1 MPAFISYVGEKIKAP
16 AGWERAIDRILA
28 KVLWW
33 GSPLEGPG
41 NEVPESIRIN
51 LHGHSHLSDGEL
63 APDQL
68 AERLAAAGVR
78 TAALTDH
85 DTIEGLPA
93 FREALTRKGVGFV
106 PGVELTVADPEE
118 GEKHILGYG
127 FDPANKA
134 LRDLLARAA
143 GNRRPS
149 YLQALS
155 SAFDRSRSQPDRPD
169 AAGARTA
176 PGTISPAEAIRILHD
191 AGGLAV
197 LAHPV
202 VPGQKPDFA
211 ALERLVSRLKAQGM
225 DGIEAFYS
233 GYSEE
238 ISRDLVALAGRHGLL
253 VSAGSD
259 YHGPGLPGSTE
270 LAMDMPLE
278 LWRSFR
284 DGLLRRGAGTSGRP
298 ASRESADRRSLPRP
312 RWNSF
317 LLKILL
323 PTALAIGLF
332 VVFLFRVLI
341 PAFEDRLLE
350 RKRDTIRELTNVASS
365 ILAEY
370 DAEVRAG
377 RLPLAEAQSTAARR
391 IRDLRYGNEGKD
403 YFWITDMQVR
413 MIMHPY
419 RTDLNGRD
427 VSDFQDPRG
436 VRIFV
441 EFANAL
447 RDRDDA
453 YVEYVWQWKDDP
465 ERLEPK
471 QSYIKKFA
479 PWGWILGTGLYL
491 EDVQR
496 EIRAMAARLVRV
508 SIGIT
513 VLCAMLLL
521 FVATQSMRIER
532 RRAKAEDEL
541 RESHEKY
548 RTLVESA
555 TEGTLMVLEGRP
567 AFANPTMLDLLD
579 VTEDELMLL
588 DLAEVLPEGFAAR
601 IPGPSGVRAE
611 EAVLKRRDGSGVDV
625 ALTATRIS
633 FAGREGIVVAARP
646 LRTRRRGEA
655 AALRDRERENLL
667 GDLQASLMFLHEPV
681 APLAN
686 PPVFCDIRDP
696 VSKGASMM
704 TARGASAVVV
714 TADGEPVGL
723 VTDTD
728 IRARL
733 VAGGLP
739 ADRPLLSIMSAPLVS
754 IEARALVYEAILA
767 MREKDVDHLVVRDDT
782 GKVAGVVRHRELL
795 LFHRYSLA
803 VLTQEI
809 RHAPSAEAIAAAR
822 QGLPSLVKVLVEGG
836 AKARNITRAVTAV
849 TDAAVIRLLE
859 LAAAGLGP
867 PPARFSFIALGS
879 EGREEQTLAT
889 DQDHAIIFED
899 VPEEAVADVQAY
911 FLKLGRFVSD
921 GLALAGYPLCLGE
934 IMSRNPRWCQPL
946 KTWKGYF
953 AEWLGTAEPKDILDL
968 KIFFDFRTIHGEMEF
983 AVELRR
989 HIDEVLGQEPPFLLH
1004 YAQYTLQYKAPLSF
1018 FGHIVLEEGK
1028 EGLRT
1033 FNIKDAMM
1041 PVVNF
1046 ARLYAFRHGVAGVNT
1061 LDRLHALLDVGAL
1074 RETLHDEAV
1083 KVYDYLMDLRLA
1095 RQVRALDRGA
1105 VPGNDID
1112 PRELTHLEETLL
1124 KQAFAQI
1131 ANIQKKISFDF
1142 LGSA

>member
-1 MPAFISYVGEKIKAP
+1 MHDG
-16 AGWERAIDRILA
+16 AIDSISRE
-28 KVLWW
+28 VLWW
-33 GSPLEGPG
+33 GSSFEGPG
-41 NEVPESIRIN
+41 SEVPESIRIN

-63 APDQL
+63 TPDQL

-106 PGVELTVADPEE
+106 TGVELTVVDLEE

-134 LRDLLARAA
+134 LGDVLSRAA
-143 GNRRPS
+143 GIRRPS

-155 SAFDRSRSQPDRPD
+155 SAFDRSRSPAERL
-169 AAGARTA
+169 ATGAITA
-176 PGTISPAEAIRILHD
+176 AEAIRALHE

-202 VPGQKPDFA
+202 VPGQKSDFA
-211 ALERLVSRLKAQGM
+211 ALERLVSKFKGLGL
-225 DGIEAFYS
+225 DGIEAFCS
-233 GYSEE
+233 GYSEDLR
-238 ISRDLVALAGRHGLL
+238 RDLVALAGRHGLL

-259 YHGPGLPGSTE
+259 YHGPELSASAE
-270 LAMDMPLE
+270 LAIDMPE
-278 LWRSFR
+278 ALWRSFR
-284 DGLLRRGAGTSGRP
+284 DGLLRRGEGVSVRP
-298 ASRESADRRSLPRP
+298 AIRESAARRSLPRP
-312 RWNSF
+312 HWNAF
-317 LLKILL
+317 LLRIIL

-332 VVFLFRVLI
+332 VAFLFRVLI
-341 PAFEDRLLE
+341 PAFEGRLLE
-350 RKRDTIRELTNVASS
+350 RKRDTIRELTNVAAG

-370 DAEVRAG
+370 DADVQAG
-377 RLPLAEAQSTAARR
+377 RLSLAAAQKSAAGR
-391 IRDLRYGNEGKD
+391 IQDLRYGNEGKD
-403 YFWITDMQVR
+403 YFWITDLRVR

-427 VSDFQDPRG
+427 VSDFKDPRG

-447 RDRDDA
+447 RDRGDA

-465 ERLEPK
+465 DRLEPK

-513 VLCAMLLL
+513 VLCALLLL

-532 RRAKAEDEL
+532 HRAKAVDDL

-548 RTLVESA
+548 RTLAESA
-555 TEGTLMVLEGRP
+555 TEGILTVLDGRP

-579 VTEDELMLL
+579 VTEDELRLL
-588 DLAEVLPEGFAAR
+588 DLVEVLPEDFVGR
-601 IPGPSGVRAE
+601 LPGPSGVRAE
-611 EAVLKRRDGSGVDV
+611 EAVIRRRDGSNVDV

-633 FAGREGIVVAARP
+633 FAGREGVVVAARP
-646 LRTRRRGEA
+646 LHSRRRGEA
-655 AALRDRERENLL
+655 AALARDRENLL
-667 GDLQASLMFLHEPV
+667 GDLQASLMFLQEPV
-681 APLAN
+681 APLVG
-686 PPVFCDIRDP
+686 PPVFCDIQDP

-704 TARGASAVVV
+704 TARGSSAVVV

-733 VAGGLP
+733 VAEGLP

-754 IEARALVYEAILA
+754 IEARALVYEAILG
-767 MREKDVDHLVVRDDT
+767 MREKNVDHLVVRDES
-782 GKVAGVVRHRELL
+782 GKVSGVIRNRELL

-809 RHAPSAEAIAAAR
+809 RHAPTAEAIAAAR

-836 AKARNITRAVTAV
+836 AKARNITRAITAV
-849 TDAAVIRLLE
+849 TDAVVIRLLE
-859 LAAAGLGP
+859 LAVDDYGP

-889 DQDHAIIFED
+889 DQDHAVIFED

-911 FLKLGRFVSD
+911 FLKLGKFVSD
-921 GLALAGYPLCLGE
+921 GMALAGYPLCLGE
-934 IMSRNPRWCQPL
+934 VMSRNSRWCQPL

-953 AEWLGTAEPKDILDL
+953 AEWLRTAEPKDILDL
-968 KIFFDFRTIHGEMEF
+968 TIFFDFRTVHGEMEF
-983 AVELRR
+983 AADLRR
-989 HIDEVLGQEPPFLLH
+989 HIDAALGQEPPFLLH

-1033 FNIKDAMM
+1033 FNIKDALM

-1061 LDRLHALLDVGAL
+1061 LDRLHALLDDGAL

-1083 KVYDYLMDLRLA
+1083 KVYDYLMELRLA

-1105 VPGNDID
+1105 APGNDID

>member
-1 MPAFISYVGEKIKAP
+1 MS
-16 AGWERAIDRILA
+16 
-28 KVLWW
+28 
-33 GSPLEGPG
+33 
-41 NEVPESIRIN
+41 ESIRVN

-63 APDQL
+63 APDHL
-68 AERLAAAGVR
+68 AERMAAAGVR
-78 TAALTDH
+78 VAALTDH

-93 FREALTRKGVGFV
+93 FRESLTRKGVGFV
-106 PGVELTVADPEE
+106 TGVELTVVESEA
-118 GEKHILGYG
+118 GEKHVLGYG
-127 FDPANKA
+127 FDPGNGA
-134 LRDLLARAA
+134 LKDLLARAA

-149 YLQALS
+149 YLHALS
-155 SAFDRSRSQPDRPD
+155 SAFDRSRSQADRP
-169 AAGARTA
+169 A
-176 PGTISPAEAIRILHD
+176 PGAISPADAIRILHE

-202 VPGQKPDFA
+202 VPGEKPDLA
-211 ALERLVSRLKAQGM
+211 ALERLVSRLKGQGL
-225 DGIEAFYS
+225 DGLEAYYP
-233 GYSEE
+233 GYSADL
-238 ISRDLVALAGRHGLL
+238 SRDLVALAGRHGLL

-270 LAMDMPLE
+270 LAMDMPLAN
-278 LWRSFR
+278 WRDFR
-284 DGLLRRGAGTSGRP
+284 DGLLRRGAGTPGRP
-298 ASRESADRRSLPRP
+298 APRESAEQRPVPRP
-312 RWNSF
+312 HWNSF

-365 ILAEY
+365 ILAEH
-370 DAEVRAG
+370 DADVRAG
-377 RLPLAEAQSTAARR
+377 RLSLAEAQATAARR
-391 IRDLRYGNEGKD
+391 IQDLRYGNEGKD
-403 YFWITDMQVR
+403 YFWITDLQVR

-453 YVEYVWQWKDDP
+453 YVEYVWQWKDNPD
-465 ERLEPK
+465 RLEPK

-491 EDVQR
+491 EDVHR
-496 EIRAMAARLVRV
+496 EIRAMAARFVRV

-513 VLCAMLLL
+513 VLCALLLL

-555 TEGTLMVLEGRP
+555 TEGTLMVLDGRP

-579 VTEDELMLL
+579 VTEDELRLL
-588 DLAEVLPEGFAAR
+588 DLVEVLPAGFVTRMPASN
-601 IPGPSGVRAE
+601 GMKAE
-611 EAVLKRRDGSGVDV
+611 EAVLRRRDGSGVEV
-625 ALTATRIS
+625 ALNTTRIS
-633 FAGREGIVVAARP
+633 FAGREGVVIAARP
-646 LRTRRRGEA
+646 LRSRRGEA
-655 AALRDRERENLL
+655 TALARDRDRENLL

-681 APLAN
+681 APLACA
-686 PPVFCDIRDP
+686 PVYCDIRDP
-696 VSKGASMM
+696 VSKGASLM

-714 TADGEPVGL
+714 TAGGEPVGL

-739 ADRPLLSIMSAPLVS
+739 PDSPLLSIMSAPLVS
-754 IEARALVYEAILA
+754 IEARALVYEAILT
-767 MREKDVDHLVVRDDT
+767 MREKDVDHLLVRDEA

-822 QGLPSLVKVLVEGG
+822 RGLPNLVKVLVEGG

-849 TDAAVIRLLE
+849 TDAVVIRLLE

-867 PPARFSFIALGS
+867 APARFSFIALGS

-899 VPEEAVADVQAY
+899 VPEGAVAEVQAY
-911 FLKLGRFVSD
+911 FLKLGKFVSD
-921 GLALAGYPLCLGE
+921 GLASAGYPLCLGE
-934 IMSRNPRWCQPL
+934 VMSGNPRWCQPL
-946 KTWKGYF
+946 RTWKGYF
-953 AEWLGTAEPKDILDL
+953 AEWLRTAEPKDILDL
-968 KIFFDFRTIHGEMEF
+968 KIFFDFRTIHGEPEF
-983 AVELRR
+983 AAELRR
-989 HIDEVLGQEPPFLLH
+989 HIDEVLGLEPPFLLH

-1018 FGHIVLEEGK
+1018 FGHIVLAEGK

-1033 FNIKDAMM
+1033 FNIKDALM

-1046 ARLYAFRHGVAGVNT
+1046 ARLYAFRHGVADVNT
-1061 LDRLHALLDVGAL
+1061 LDRLHALLDAGAL
-1074 RETLHDEAV
+1074 RETLHDEAI
-1083 KVYDYLMDLRLA
+1083 KVYDYLMEIRLA
-1095 RQVRALDRGA
+1095 HQVRELDRGA

-1112 PRELTHLEETLL
+1112 PSELTHLEETLL

-1131 ANIQKKISFDF
+1131 SNIQKKISYDF

>member
-1 MPAFISYVGEKIKAP
+1 MGEKIKAG
-16 AGWERAIDRILA
+16 AGRERAIDRISA

-41 NEVPESIRIN
+41 SEVPESIRIN

-63 APDQL
+63 TPDQL

-106 PGVELTVADPEE
+106 TGVELTVTDPEE

-127 FDPANKA
+127 FDPGNKA
-134 LRDLLARAA
+134 LRDLLGRAA

-155 SAFDRSRSQPDRPD
+155 SAFDRSRSPADRPD
-169 AAGARTA
+169 AAGGRTA
-176 PGTISPAEAIRILHD
+176 PGAISPADAIRILHE
-191 AGGLAV
+191 AEGLAV

-202 VPGQKPDFA
+202 APGQKPDFA
-211 ALERLVSRLKAQGM
+211 ALERLVSRLKAQGL
-225 DGIEAFYS
+225 DGIEAYYS
-233 GYSEE
+233 GYSADL
-238 ISRDLVALAGRHGLL
+238 SRDLVALAGRHGLL

-270 LAMDMPLE
+270 LAVDMPLA

-284 DGLLRRGAGTSGRP
+284 DGLLRRGGGTPGRP
-298 ASRESADRRSLPRP
+298 ALRESTEHRPLPRP
-312 RWNSF
+312 SWNSF
-317 LLKILL
+317 LLRILL

-332 VVFLFRVLI
+332 VGFLFRILI

-350 RKRDTIRELTNVASS
+350 RKRDTIRELTNVASG
-365 ILAEY
+365 ILSEY
-370 DAEVRAG
+370 DADVRAG
-377 RLPLAEAQSTAARR
+377 RQALAEAQRTAAGR
-391 IRDLRYGNEGKD
+391 IQDLRYGSEGKD
-403 YFWITDMQVR
+403 YFWITDMHVR

-441 EFANAL
+441 EFANVL

-465 ERLEPK
+465 DRLEPK
-471 QSYIKKFA
+471 QSYIKKFT
-479 PWGWILGTGLYL
+479 PWGWILGTGIYL
-491 EDVQR
+491 EDVKR
-496 EIRAMAARLVRV
+496 EIRAMAARFVRV

-548 RTLVESA
+548 RMLVESV
-555 TEGTLMVLEGRP
+555 TEGILMVLDGRP

-579 VTEDELMLL
+579 ITADELRLL
-588 DLAEVLPEGFAAR
+588 DLVEVLPEGFAAR
-601 IPGPSGVRAE
+601 IPGPNGVKAE
-611 EAVLKRRDGSGVDV
+611 EAVLRRRDGSGVDV

-633 FAGREGIVVAARP
+633 FAGREGVVVAARP
-646 LRTRRRGEA
+646 LRSHRREEG
-655 AALRDRERENLL
+655 AALARDRDRENLL
-667 GDLQASLMFLHEPV
+667 GDLQASLMFLHEPI

-686 PPVFCDIRDP
+686 PPVFCDMRDP
-696 VSKGASMM
+696 VSKGASLM

-739 ADRPLLSIMSAPLVS
+739 PDRPLLSIMSAPLVS

-767 MREKDVDHLVVRDDT
+767 MREKDVDHLIVRDET
-782 GKVAGVVRHRELL
+782 GQVAGVVRHRELL

-822 QGLPSLVKVLVEGG
+822 RGLPSLVKVLVEGG

-849 TDAAVIRLLE
+849 TDAVVIRLLE
-859 LAAAGLGP
+859 LGAAGLGP
-867 PPARFSFIALGS
+867 APARFSFIALGS
-879 EGREEQTLAT
+879 EGREEQTLAS

-899 VPEEAVADVQAY
+899 VPEEAEADVQAY
-911 FLKLGRFVSD
+911 FLKLGKFVSD
-921 GLALAGYPLCLGE
+921 GMALSGYPLCLGE
-934 IMSRNPRWCQPL
+934 IMSSNPRWCQPL
-946 KTWKGYF
+946 RTWKRCF

-983 AVELRR
+983 AAELRR

-1018 FGHIVLEEGK
+1018 FGHIVLDEGK

-1061 LDRLHALLDVGAL
+1061 LDRLHALLDVGTI

-1083 KVYDYLMDLRLA
+1083 KVYDYLMELRLA
-1095 RQVRALDRGA
+1095 HQAQALDRGA
-1105 VPGNDID
+1105 APGNDID